1 LALLEVLSSSK
12 AYGDDGDNDIDKAH
26 TKISMM
32 RVENRVSQFQMDFA
46 FIGRSSLA
54 GYPNLPHQRLPS
66 CPASVYDKDAWRT
79 GL

>member
-12 AYGDDGDNDIDKAH
+12 DYGDDCDNDINKAH

-32 RVENRVSQFQMDFA
+32 RVENRASQFQMDFA

-54 GYPNLPHQRLPS
+54 GYVTTLTFMRL
-66 CPASVYDKDAWRT
+66 
-79 GL
+79 